1 MKYSR
6 FRLLICFVGAMWCQY
21 AYADCTTSGSNFQ
34 NLGAFPSTDIASQ
47 SLDFTF
53 SSNFACDGFVNL
65 LDFSR
70 IDATLVAANFQLSAN
85 NGDAIPYVLFT
96 DAAFSD
102 PFLVG
107 ETVEFGSFNL
117 LDLLGLFSNVDGSL
131 PLYLQ
136 TLPANVAAGSYQDT
150 IAIRWDWD
158 YCSGVSVLF
167 ICLGRDSGSEVI
179 TLTLEL
185 TVENTCQ
192 LTSQDTAF
200 GSVSD
205 LSLARQAPL
214 PVETLCTK
222 SLSFN
227 IYIDGGNNFSSGVR
241 NMVNANAMI
250 PYLIY
255 APDGVTSVGPTAVNS
270 VNFMGSGN
278 FEVLSFIAKTQA
290 TTVLPS
296 PGVYTDTVRVILN
309 Y

>member
-1 MKYSR
+1 MNYSWVR
-6 FRLLICFVGAMWCQY
+6 FFICFISAVWCQY

-34 NLGAFPSTDIASQ
+34 NLGTFPSTDIANQ
-47 SLDFTF
+47 SVDFTF

-70 IDATLVAANFQLSAN
+70 IDATLVASNFQLSSN

-102 PFLVG
+102 PFLIG

-117 LDLLGLFSNVDGSL
+117 VDLLGLFSNVDGSL

-136 TLPANVAAGSYQDT
+136 TLPANIAAGSYQDT
-150 IAIRWDWD
+150 VAIRWDWD

-167 ICLGRDSGSEVI
+167 ICLGRDSGSEII

-185 TVENTCQ
+185 TVANTCQ
-192 LTSQDTAF
+192 LTSQDTTF
-200 GSVSD
+200 GGVSD
-205 LSLARQAPL
+205 LSITHQAPL
-214 PVETLCTK
+214 PVEALCTK

-241 NMVNANAMI
+241 NMITANAMI
-250 PYLIY
+250 PYLVY
-255 APDGVTSVGPTAVNS
+255 APDGVTNVGPSAVNTID
-270 VNFMGSGN
+270 FIGSGN
-278 FEVLSFIAKTQA
+278 LETFRFIAETQT
-290 TTVLPS
+290 TTVLPA